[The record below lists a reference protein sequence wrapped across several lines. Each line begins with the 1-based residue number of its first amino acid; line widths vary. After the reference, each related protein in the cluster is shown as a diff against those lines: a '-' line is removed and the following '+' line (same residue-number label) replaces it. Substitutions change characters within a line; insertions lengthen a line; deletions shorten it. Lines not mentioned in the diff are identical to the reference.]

1 MHPYY
6 YQQLASQLQSI
17 TARLDQLE
25 ASIKGLSQAID
36 EMKSSAT
43 ASTGG
48 VQYHFDL
55 LKIEKLEGTLNIG
68 TTPGNGQSIEHIAV
82 GDKQTPSSD
91 HKDVKDA
98 GLEEINRRAK
108 EQVMC
113 FLDEEVP
120 VLFNNM
126 LAAHQLNLTDA
137 YKQQVM
143 DDIRRQI
150 DDRIQI
156 YAKQVNDLPDL
167 SDQEQKIAMVTTQ
180 LKRDIQTALNTHIKH
195 TLLGK

>member
-6 YQQLASQLQSI
+6 YQQLVLQLQSI

-25 ASIKGLSQAID
+25 ESIKGLSQAAE
-36 EMKSSAT
+36 EMKSQAV
-43 ASTGG
+43 ASSGG

-68 TTPGNGQSIEHIAV
+68 TSPGNDQSIEHIAV
-82 GDKQTPSSD
+82 GDKQAPPSD
-91 HKDVKDA
+91 HKDAKDA
-98 GLEEINRRAK
+98 GLEEISRRAN
-108 EQVMC
+108 EQVTY
-113 FLDEEVP
+113 FLGEEVP
-120 VLFNNM
+120 SLFNDL
-126 LAAHQLNLTDA
+126 LAAHQLNLSDA
-137 YKQQVM
+137 YKQQVI

-150 DDRIQI
+150 DDRIRI

-167 SDQEQKIAMVTTQ
+167 SDQEQKIAMVTAQ
-180 LKRDIQTALNTHIKH
+180 LKRDIQTALNTHIEH